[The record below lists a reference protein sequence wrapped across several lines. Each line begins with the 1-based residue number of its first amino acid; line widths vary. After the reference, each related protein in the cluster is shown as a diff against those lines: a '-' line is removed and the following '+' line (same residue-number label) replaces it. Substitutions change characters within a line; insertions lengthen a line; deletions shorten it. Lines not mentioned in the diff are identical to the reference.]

1 MVVIYE
7 KHLGGLWVLCRLKGS
22 PAPFAAIPG
31 TLAALAGAAL
41 EWYSQRDPSLH
52 ALFAS
57 AIARAALLGDD
68 SELPPEASWLV
79 RDAEA
84 ALDAAAAGSDRAG
97 AGS

>member
-1 MVVIYE
+1 M
-7 KHLGGLWVLCRLKGS
+7 LGCLGARGL
-22 PAPFAAIPG
+22 
-31 TLAALAGAAL
+31 
-41 EWYSQRDPSLH
+41 SLH